1 MTGWLDQNSLARFV
15 VEVVEQLDITA
26 VEALYRGGGSA
37 PYPPSMMLA
46 LVFYC
51 YAKGIFSSRKI
62 ERASY
67 ELIPVLYIT
76 GGKHPDHDSINT
88 FRQRCLT
95 QMPSLFVQILEYACG
110 LGIFKLG
117 EISIDGTKIKANA
130 SQHKAL
136 SWEYACKLET
146 QLQGEVATLLAKAAS
161 DLGPQGRDIDMPQ
174 EVERRSA
181 RLAKIGEIKAEIE
194 QRAQIRYAQEQVAY
208 AAKLAE
214 RAAKE
219 QSRGRKLGGKPP
231 QAPTPGPRAQ
241 DQVNF
246 TDPES
251 RIMPMAGGGF
261 AQAYNAQAT
270 VDMATLLIVD
280 NHVSQHPNDQQ
291 EVAPA
296 LAGLDHLP
304 ASLGKVEKAAL
315 DAGFFSAANT
325 QQFGPT
331 GIEPYIAAGRQP
343 HYPSL
348 AERFAPLPA
357 PPVDP
362 DPVAAMQYRLKTEA
376 GQAFYAKRKSTVEPV
391 FGIIKE
397 VMGFRRFMLRGF
409 QAVSGEWSLVA
420 IAFNLKRLCV
430 LSV

>member
-315 DAGFFSAANT
+315 DAGFFSAA
-325 QQFGPT
+325 GL
-331 GIEPYIAAGRQP
+331 QP
-343 HYPSL
+343 HYPSP